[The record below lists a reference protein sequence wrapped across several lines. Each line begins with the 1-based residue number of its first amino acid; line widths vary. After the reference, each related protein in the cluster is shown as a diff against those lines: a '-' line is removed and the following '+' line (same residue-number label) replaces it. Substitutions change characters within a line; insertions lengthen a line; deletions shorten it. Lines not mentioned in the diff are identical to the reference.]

1 MKAHDPIEEDEEPV
15 NDAEE
20 STETP
25 DSPEVAGENLVIEKA
40 QERSAL
46 AVPAIPE
53 KH

>member
-1 MKAHDPIEEDEEPV
+1 MKSHDPMEEDEEQV
-15 NDAEE
+15 NDSEE

-25 DSPEVAGENLVIEKA
+25 DSPEVAAENFVVEKA

>member
-1 MKAHDPIEEDEEPV
+1 MKSHEPIEEDEEPV

-20 STETP
+20 SMETP
-25 DSPEVAGENLVIEKA
+25 DSPEEAGENLVVEK
-40 QERSAL
+40 QERSAF